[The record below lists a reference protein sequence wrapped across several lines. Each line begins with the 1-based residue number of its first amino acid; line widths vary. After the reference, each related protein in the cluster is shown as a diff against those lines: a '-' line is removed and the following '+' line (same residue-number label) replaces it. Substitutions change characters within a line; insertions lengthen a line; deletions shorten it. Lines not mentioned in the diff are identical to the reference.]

1 MGVCLRL
8 LVPILKALE
17 GTSNLFYPST
27 FSIISNS
34 GGVAVGGGN

>member
-1 MGVCLRL
+1 VGVCLRL

-17 GTSNLFYPST
+17 GTYNILYPSA

-34 GGVAVGGGN
+34 GGVVVGGGN